1 MGLFLFLFFL
11 VFGKLFSKLKITK
24 LSLTIIKGLIDGFFD
39 TGRHKALFLGHYSF
53 IIFSECVIDISF
65 KCKGGNFFFLFYCIL
80 LVIIILRVVLGSIY
94 CLINICSM
102 NE

>member
-1 MGLFLFLFFL
+1 MWGCVSFYFFL
-11 VFGKLFSKLKITK
+11 VFGKLFFKLKIIK
-24 LSLTIIKGLIDGFFD
+24 LSLTIIEGLIDCFFD

-53 IIFSECVIDISF
+53 ISECVIDISF
-65 KCKGGNFFFLFYCIL
+65 KCKGGNFFFPFYCIL

-102 NE
+102 SE